1 MKKLRGLALVLAL
14 TLALTSTA
22 FAGATLPDINNSL
35 YKDAIQTLVDEG
47 IVVGDEDGKFHPENN
62 LTRAQ
67 ACIMIV
73 KTVAPDV
80 KATANTGKKTPFT
93 DMDESYLWAD
103 PYVAYA
109 VEHGI
114 VAGYPGNL
122 FKPGKNVTT
131 TEFLTM
137 VLGAAG
143 YADEIKGTWPE
154 AQINKAKEVGVLDK
168 LEANYPEVATKGMAA
183 QMIANKMADMR
194 GENSNDGDQSFDE
207 IFDYLAKADLKFA
220 DAKFDAATSTFD
232 GKSISKNVKVYAY
245 GVEKEF
251 SKTMTFSQSRGD
263 YFEETV
269 YKYKNV
275 ETPAWYAVEGGKITM
290 MLVPRDAGFS
300 GRVYGLINGTVTTL
314 NGDGEA
320 VVGFETLTATKEIT
334 WLGKK
339 GLTTSVY
346 DGVTPGD
353 GTLFELRTR
362 DGEVQSV
369 ATSGAVAEKQ
379 CKELTTNKAWTT
391 VSAIDASRE
400 LISVEGIGYYEVNEN
415 ASVYVWNDDD
425 NVYEASNLRKISKG
439 DYVRL
444 YDITDDKVTA
454 ADIVVVKEN

>member
-1 MKKLRGLALVLAL
+1 MKNMRVLALVLAL

-80 KATANTGKKTPFT
+80 KATADTGKKTPFT

-131 TEFLTM
+131 VEFLTM

-168 LEANYPEVATKGMAA
+168 LETNYPEVATKGMAA

-207 IFDYLAKADLKFA
+207 IFDYLAKADMKFA
-220 DAKFDAATSTFD
+220 DASFDAATSTFD
-232 GKSISKNVKVYAY
+232 GKGIAKNVKVYSY

-251 SKTMTFSQSRGD
+251 SKDMEFSQSRGD

-379 CKELTTNKAWTT
+379 CKELTNKAWTT
-391 VSAIDASRE
+391 VSAIDSSRE

-444 YDITDDKVTA
+444 YDITDDKVNA
-454 ADIVVVKEN
+454 ADIIVVKEN